1 MNSPDLLTFVIRE
14 ESPEQSNVRSEQMVL
29 TLTPTVYPTLFGDD
43 SNKINIKVIA

>member
-29 TLTPTVYPTLFGDD
+29 TLTPGGGTRYISWWGGAARPLMP
-43 SNKINIKVIA
+43 